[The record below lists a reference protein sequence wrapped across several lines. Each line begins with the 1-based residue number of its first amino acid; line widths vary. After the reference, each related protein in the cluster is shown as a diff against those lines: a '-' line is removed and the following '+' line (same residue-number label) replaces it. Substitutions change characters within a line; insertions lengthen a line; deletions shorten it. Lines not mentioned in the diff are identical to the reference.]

1 MKEDFNHRAWKLKQL
16 QEEIR
21 KEIET
26 YINGIYPL
34 IKRIDFTYTD
44 YGSYY
49 KLLVFDEN
57 GDELTIKDDDD
68 FRGYRRFTPE
78 DIRYVAKKLGIQVN
92 DKFGGRTYSFNTYED
107 LIPVF
112 RNKGID
118 LTHND
123 VMDVS

>member
-1 MKEDFNHRAWKLKQL
+1 MKEDFNHRSWKLNQL

-26 YINGIYPL
+26 YIDGIFPL
-34 IKRIDFTYTD
+34 IKGIDFTYTD

>member
-1 MKEDFNHRAWKLKQL
+1 MISGMAGHVHQH
-16 QEEIR
+16 
-21 KEIET
+21 
-26 YINGIYPL
+26 
-34 IKRIDFTYTD
+34 
-44 YGSYY
+44 
-49 KLLVFDEN
+49 
-57 GDELTIKDDDD
+57 
-68 FRGYRRFTPE
+68 
-78 DIRYVAKKLGIQVN
+78 QVN

>member
-1 MKEDFNHRAWKLKQL
+1 MKEDFNHRSWKLNQL

-26 YINGIYPL
+26 YIDGIFPL
-34 IKRIDFTYTD
+34 IKGIDFTYTD

-57 GDELTIKDDDD
+57 DDELTIKDDDD

-92 DKFGGRTYSFNTYED
+92 DKFGGRSYSFNTYED

-112 RNKGID
+112 RNKGIK

>member
-1 MKEDFNHRAWKLKQL
+1 MKEDFNHRSWKLNQL

-26 YINGIYPL
+26 YIDGIFPL
-34 IKRIDFTYTD
+34 IKGIDFTYTD

-92 DKFGGRTYSFNTYED
+92 DKFGGRSYSFNTYED

-112 RNKGID
+112 RNKGIK

>member
-1 MKEDFNHRAWKLKQL
+1 MKEDFNHQAWKLQQL

-21 KEIET
+21 KEIES
-26 YINGIYPL
+26 YIDGIYPL